1 MGRRTSARWGAGWRS
16 ASASRGPR
24 RRTRPTRSPSPSAF
38 CTGRRSPRAW
48 RAPWP
53 RERRRDRL
61 ALWHARRE
69 EPGAARARG
78 RRRGLRGPGLAPDLR
93 RPATRGR
100 HGASP
105 RPHRGAR
112 GRDRAVRLPPSRGAG
127 ALPPAPQGEG
137 CRTAH
142 AARRPPRRRRGRR
155 RSAPADHP
163 RGGEEARRAHRGRV
177 PRGRGGARRRC
188 AARGGA
194 RGRRRRPRRGRV
206 GARQPGLQARRGR
219 ARGRAHQA
227 AGRAARGG
235 GAGRASGALRMRR
248 PSPIETEPLED
259 EIAVEAPLRP
269 RTLDEYVGQESIREN
284 LRVQIA
290 AARARGDVLDH
301 VLLYGP
307 PGLGKTSLAHVI
319 AHELEVG
326 IRATAGPV
334 LERPGDLAAILTNL
348 ERGQV
353 FFVDEI
359 HRLNHVVE
367 ETLYPAMEDFQLD
380 LVVGQ
385 GPTARSIKLPLRP
398 FCLVGATTRA
408 GLLTSAL
415 RDRFG
420 ATFRLDFYGTD
431 DLQKIL
437 RRSASI
443 LGVALDEDGGAELA
457 GRARGTPRIA
467 NRLLRR
473 VRDFAEVRAQG
484 RITRTVARDA
494 LALLDVD
501 EAGFDKMDRALLLT
515 IVDKFAGGPVGIDT
529 LAAAVGEERDTI
541 EDVYEP
547 FLIQEGFLARTPK
560 GRVAT
565 ALAYAHFGRRAGTP
579 VQAAAQQKLF

>member
-1 MGRRTSARWGAGWRS
+1 M
-16 ASASRGPR
+16 
-24 RRTRPTRSPSPSAF
+24 
-38 CTGRRSPRAW
+38 
-48 RAPWP
+48 
-53 RERRRDRL
+53 
-61 ALWHARRE
+61 
-69 EPGAARARG
+69 ARA
-78 RRRGLRGPGLAPDLR
+78 
-93 RPATRGR
+93 
-100 HGASP
+100 
-105 RPHRGAR
+105 
-112 GRDRAVRLPPSRGAG
+112 
-127 ALPPAPQGEG
+127 
-137 CRTAH
+137 
-142 AARRPPRRRRGRR
+142 
-155 RSAPADHP
+155 
-163 RGGEEARRAHRGRV
+163 
-177 PRGRGGARRRC
+177 
-188 AARGGA
+188 
-194 RGRRRRPRRGRV
+194 
-206 GARQPGLQARRGR
+206 
-219 ARGRAHQA
+219 
-227 AGRAARGG
+227 
-235 GAGRASGALRMRR
+235 
-248 PSPIETEPLED
+248 PSPILPDPLED
-259 EIAVEAPLRP
+259 DLAVEAPLRP

-301 VLLYGP
+301 VLLCGP

-334 LERPGDLAAILTNL
+334 LERPGDLAAIPSNL

-353 FFVDEI
+353 FFIDEI
-359 HRLNHVVE
+359 HRLNHIVE

-415 RDRFG
+415 RARFG
-420 ATFRLDFYGTD
+420 APFRLDFYGRGA
-431 DLQKIL
+431 LQRIL
-437 RRSASI
+437 RRSATI
-443 LGVALDEDGGAELA
+443 LGVALDDDGAAELA

-473 VRDFAEVRAQG
+473 VRDFAEVRAEG
-484 RITRTVARDA
+484 RITRAVARDA

-565 ALAYAHFGRRAGTP
+565 ALAYAHFGRR
-579 VQAAAQQKLF
+579 VAAPAAPAQHKLL